1 VLSLAADVARA
12 LLYLHHV
19 AKPAVVHRD
28 VKPANF
34 LLDRAWRVKIADFGL
49 AANSSKQVT
58 GPGYRLACSL
68 QNAANTVLQSTDARG
83 CQAVEGMELHP
94 GRHAV
99 L

>member
-1 VLSLAADVARA
+1 MRLTLNLHRCSRWLCRVLSLAADIARA

-49 AANSSKQVT
+49 AANSSKQV
-58 GPGYRLACSL
+58 GI
-68 QNAANTVLQSTDARG
+68 
-83 CQAVEGMELHP
+83 
-94 GRHAV
+94 
-99 L
+99 

>member
-1 VLSLAADVARA
+1 MRTYAGIRSQHAAEEPPLLFLYISCRVLSLAVDIARA

-49 AANSSKQVT
+49 AANSSKQV
-58 GPGYRLACSL
+58 G
-68 QNAANTVLQSTDARG
+68 
-83 CQAVEGMELHP
+83 LHKL
-94 GRHAV
+94 V
-99 L
+99 I

>member
-1 VLSLAADVARA
+1 LTLAADIARA

-49 AANSSKQVT
+49 AANSRKQV
-58 GPGYRLACSL
+58 RVCD
-68 QNAANTVLQSTDARG
+68 QQ
-83 CQAVEGMELHP
+83 HF
-94 GRHAV
+94 
-99 L
+99 